1 MSSQITKFGLLSF
14 LSTALAAPFYPSGY
28 AGSSAPWGFNSTGP
42 YAPTGSGTGYPS
54 YTDSTLTTTVD
65 STKTIVETVYVTPIP
80 VESLTSVAAGES
92 SVIAAGESSVIAAGA
107 SSTADI
113 CGPETIYVTAKVAVT
128 VTVTPSVY
136 SSTTALVLEA
146 AVPSPSSKAAYH
158 SHHHGH
164 SSAASA
170 SAAAYTPPAYTA
182 PVASSATS
190 VYSAPS
196 VVVPSI
202 PASSVVVPVSTAV
215 PVPSSVAVS
224 SVDVPASSVVAS
236 SSAAAS
242 STSTP
247 STYKGTKRGLAYND
261 ASLTNAFKGE
271 CSWAYNWEH
280 IPKGL
285 DSSFEYIPMLKSSD
299 FYIDSWEEDYKSAID
314 AGSTAVLSLNEPDN
328 AGQANMSPAAAA
340 AFHIAN
346 LNKVKTYKS
355 TVQIGAPAVTNSQ
368 QAGEGLE
375 WFTQFEAACAGQCKY
390 DFVPVH
396 WYDAASKVQAFK
408 DHVTQAHTNTG
419 KTIWVTEFAPNSG
432 TDAEIASFLKETMAW
447 IEQQSFIER
456 VAYFYV
462 DNALVSGGAKSTLG
476 NLYVSA

>member
-28 AGSSAPWGFNSTGP
+28 AGTGAPWNLNSTGS
-42 YAPTGSGTGYPS
+42 YALTGSGTGYPS
-54 YTDSTLTTTVD
+54 YTDSTLTTTLD
-65 STKTIVETVYVTPIP
+65 STKTIVETVYVTPVPI
-80 VESLTSVAAGES
+80 ESLTSSVAAGES
-92 SVIAAGESSVIAAGA
+92 SVIAAGV
-107 SSTADI
+107 SSTADV
-113 CGPETIYVTAKVAVT
+113 CGPETIYVTASAVVT
-128 VTVTPSVY
+128 VTVTPSAY
-136 SSTTALVLEA
+136 SPAATSVLEA
-146 AVPSPSSKAAYH
+146 AVSSSSSKAAYH

-164 SSAASA
+164 SSAVAAS
-170 SAAAYTPPAYTA
+170 SAAYTPPAYTP

-196 VVVPSI
+196 VEVPSVS
-202 PASSVVVPVSTAV
+202 ASSIVVPVSTAV

-224 SVDVPASSVVAS
+224 SVVVVAS

-271 CSWAYNWEH
+271 CSWGYNWEH

-285 DSSFEYIPMLKSSD
+285 DGSFEYIPMLKSSD
-299 FYIDSWEEDYKSAID
+299 FYIESWEQDYKSAID
-314 AGSTAVLSLNEPDN
+314 GGSTAVLSLNEPDN
-328 AGQANMSPAAAA
+328 SGQANMSPAAAA

-368 QAGEGLE
+368 QAGQGLD
-375 WFTQFEAACAGQCKY
+375 WLLSSRL
-390 DFVPVH
+390 P
-396 WYDAASKVQAFK
+396 
-408 DHVTQAHTNTG
+408 
-419 KTIWVTEFAPNSG
+419 
-432 TDAEIASFLKETMAW
+432 
-447 IEQQSFIER
+447 
-456 VAYFYV
+456 
-462 DNALVSGGAKSTLG
+462 ALVSARTISSPSIGTTRPPRSKISKTTSPWHTPRPARRSGLPSLLLTPAPTPKLRRS
-476 NLYVSA
+476 